1 MYKAYKFRLYPN
13 DEQKVL
19 INKTFGSTRYTYNYY
34 LDKMINNG
42 YKKPYANIQHYVDNL
57 KYEATFLQE
66 IDSIVIRQSLFN
78 LDNAYQ
84 QMFNKQGGN
93 PKFKSKYEKNSYNTV
108 AVYSKYK
115 DKEYCNIELNL
126 QTRQIKLPKLKW
138 VDIREY
144 RNTFSINGRIKSA
157 TISKEPNG
165 KYYVSVLYEMPDIK
179 TIARPRTI
187 VGIDIGIKKLL
198 TLSDGTNYDNN
209 KYIEKYQKRIKR
221 KQRELS
227 RKVKGSKNYYKCKKE
242 LAILY
247 SKLANSR
254 KYYVHKITKN
264 ITDEYDII
272 TCEKLST
279 KEMITKG
286 TKVKLSKK
294 IYDATFSEVLRQLEY
309 KTRFKGKEFYQVN
322 TYYPSSQ
329 ICSRC
334 DNKDKKYKNLNERE
348 YKCIKCGQ
356 VLDRDFNASINIMF
370 EGMKLYMED
379 YKKNYAII

>member
-1 MYKAYKFRLYPN
+1 MYKTFKFRLYPN
-13 DEQKVL
+13 DEQKIL
-19 INKTFGSTRYTYNYY
+19 INKTFGSARYTYNHY

-42 YKKPYANIQHYVDNL
+42 YKNPYANIQDYVDKL

-84 QMFNKQGGN
+84 KMFNKQGGY
-93 PKFKSKYEKNSYNTV
+93 PKFKSKYGRNSYNTV

-138 VDIREY
+138 IDIREY

-157 TISKEPNG
+157 TISKEPTG
-165 KYYVSVLYEMPDIK
+165 KYYVSVLYEIPDID
-179 TIARPRTI
+179 IIIRSRTI

-198 TLSDGTNYDNN
+198 TLSDGTTIDNN

-227 RKVKGSKNYYKCKKE
+227 RKVKGSNNYYKCKKE

-254 KYYVHKITKN
+254 KYYIHKITKN

-272 TCEKLST
+272 TCEKLKT
-279 KEMITKG
+279 KEMIIKGKENQLSTK
-286 TKVKLSKK
+286 
-294 IYDATFSEVLRQLEY
+294 INDATFSEILRQLSY
-309 KTRFKGKEFYQVN
+309 KAKFKGKKFYQIN
-322 TYYPSSQ
+322 TYYPSNQ

-334 DNKDKKYKNLNERE
+334 DNQDKKYKNLNERE
-348 YKCIKCGQ
+348 YICTKCGME
-356 VLDRDFNASINIMF
+356 LDRDFNASINIMF
-370 EGMKLYMED
+370 EGLKLYMED

>member
-1 MYKAYKFRLYPN
+1 MYKAFKFRLYPN
-13 DEQKVL
+13 DEQKIL
-19 INKTFGSTRYTYNYY
+19 INKTFGSARYTYNYY

-42 YKKPYANIQHYVDNL
+42 YKKPYANIFDYEHNL

-84 QMFNKQGGN
+84 KMFNKQGGY
-93 PKFKSKYEKNSYNTV
+93 PKFKSKYGRNSYNTV

-138 VDIREY
+138 IDIREY
-144 RNTFSINGRIKSA
+144 RNTFSINGRIKSV
-157 TISKEPNG
+157 TISKEPTG
-165 KYYVSVLYEMPDIK
+165 KYYVSVLYEIPDIK
-179 TIARPRTI
+179 TIVRPRTI

-198 TLSDGTNYDNN
+198 TLSDGTTIDN
-209 KYIEKYQKRIKR
+209 IHTQEKYQKRIKR

-227 RKVKGSKNYYKCKKE
+227 RKVKGRNNYYKCKKE

-254 KYYVHKITKN
+254 KYYIHKITKF

-272 TCEKLST
+272 TCEKLKT
-279 KEMITKG
+279 KEMIIKGKENQLSTK
-286 TKVKLSKK
+286 
-294 IYDATFSEVLRQLEY
+294 INDATFSEILRQLSY
-309 KTRFKGKEFYQVN
+309 KVKFKGKKFYQIN

-334 DNKDKKYKNLNERE
+334 DNQDKKYKNLNERE
-348 YKCIKCGQ
+348 YICTKCGME
-356 VLDRDFNASINIMF
+356 LDRDFNASINIMF
-370 EGMKLYMED
+370 EGLKLYMED

>member
-13 DEQKVL
+13 DEQKIF
-19 INKTFGSTRYTYNYY
+19 INKTFEITRYTYNYY

-42 YKKPYANIQHYVDNL
+42 YVKPYTNIQDYVDNL

-66 IDSIVIRQSLFN
+66 IDSVVIRQSLFN

-84 QMFNKQGGN
+84 KMFNKQGGY
-93 PKFKSKYEKNSYNTV
+93 PKFKSKYGKNSYNTV
-108 AVYSKYK
+108 AVYSKCK

-138 VDIREY
+138 VDIRGY
-144 RNTFSINGRIKSA
+144 RNTDNINGKLKNA

-165 KYYVSVLYEMPDIK
+165 KYYVSVLYEIPDID
-179 TIARPRTI
+179 IIIRPRTI

-198 TLSDGTNYDNN
+198 TLSDETTIDNN

-227 RKVKGSKNYYKCKKE
+227 RKVKGSNNYYKCKKE

-272 TCEKLST
+272 ACEKLKTKEMIIKGKENKLST
-279 KEMITKG
+279 KIN
-286 TKVKLSKK
+286 
-294 IYDATFSEVLRQLEY
+294 DATFSEIIRQLSY
-309 KTRFKGKEFYQVN
+309 KVKFKGKNFYQIN

-334 DNKDKKYKNLNERE
+334 DNQDKKYKNLNERE
-348 YKCIKCGQ
+348 YKCIECGQ

-370 EGMKLYMED
+370 EGLKLYMEN
-379 YKKNYAII
+379 YEKNYAII

>member
-13 DEQKVL
+13 DEQKIL
-19 INKTFGSTRYTYNYY
+19 INKTFGSARYTYNYY

-42 YKKPYANIQHYVDNL
+42 YVKPYTNIQDYVDNL

-66 IDSIVIRQSLFN
+66 IDSVVIRRSLFN

-84 QMFNKQGGN
+84 KMFNKQGGY

-108 AVYSKYK
+108 AIYSKYK

-138 VDIREY
+138 VDIRGY
-144 RNTFSINGRIKSA
+144 RNTDNINGKLKNA
-157 TISKEPNG
+157 TISKEQTG
-165 KYYVSVLYEMPDIK
+165 KYYVSILYEIPDID
-179 TIARPRTI
+179 IIIRPRTI

-221 KQRELS
+221 KKRELS
-227 RKVKGSKNYYKCKKE
+227 RKVKGSNNYYKCKKE

-272 TCEKLST
+272 TCEKLHT
-279 KEMITKG
+279 KKMIMEG
-286 TKVKLSKK
+286 TKNHLSKS
-294 IYDATFSEVLRQLEY
+294 ITDASFNEILRQLLY
-309 KTRFKGKEFYQVN
+309 KSRYKGKYFYQVDE
-322 TYYPSSQ
+322 YYPSSQ
-329 ICSRC
+329 ICSVC
-334 DNKDKKYKNLNERE
+334 NHQDKTYKDLNKRE
-348 YKCIKCGQ
+348 YKCNNCGMT
-356 VLDRDFNASINIMF
+356 LDRDLNASINIMF
-370 EGMKLYMED
+370 FGVVNV
-379 YKKNYAII
+379 YKKLLISR

>member
-1 MYKAYKFRLYPN
+1 MYKAFKFRMYPN
-13 DEQKVL
+13 DEQKIL
-19 INKTFGSTRYTYNYY
+19 INKTFGSARYTYNHY

-42 YKKPYANIQHYVDNL
+42 YKKPYDNIQDYVDKL

-84 QMFNKQGGN
+84 KMFNKQGGY
-93 PKFKSKYEKNSYNTV
+93 PKFKSKYGRNSYNIP
-108 AVYSKYK
+108 AVYNKYK
-115 DKEYCNIELNL
+115 GIEQCNIELNL
-126 QTRQIKLPKLKW
+126 QTRQLKLPNLNLVK
-138 VDIREY
+138 IRGY
-144 RNTFSINGRIKSA
+144 RNIDSINGRIKNA
-157 TISKEPNG
+157 TISKEPTG
-165 KYYVSVLYEMPDIK
+165 KYYVSVLYEIPDIK
-179 TIARPRTI
+179 TIVRSRTI

-198 TLSDGTNYDNN
+198 TLSDGTTIDN
-209 KYIEKYQKRIKR
+209 IHTQEKYQKRIKR

-227 RKVKGSKNYYKCKKE
+227 RKVKGSNNYYKCKKE

-254 KYYVHKITKN
+254 KYYIHKITKS

-272 TCEKLST
+272 TCEKLITQKMIIKGKENQLST
-279 KEMITKG
+279 KIN
-286 TKVKLSKK
+286 
-294 IYDATFSEVLRQLEY
+294 DATFSEIIRQLSY
-309 KTRFKGKEFYQVN
+309 KAKFKGKKFYQIN

-334 DNKDKKYKNLNERE
+334 DNQDKKYKNLNERE
-348 YKCIKCGQ
+348 YKCTKCGQ
-356 VLDRDFNASINIMF
+356 VLDRDFNARINIMF
-370 EGMKLYMED
+370 EGLKLYMED